1 MKKIILLFLIALV
14 FLPAG
19 NSQIKNSILVAAYNL
34 RYANSNDGINSWTN
48 RKDQV
53 KGLIQ
58 FHNFDIFGTEEGLM
72 EQLND
77 IAQLKQYAFI
87 GEGRDGGIKG
97 EHSAIFYRKT
107 RFKLL
112 DSGNF
117 WLSETPEKPS
127 YGWDAKHCRR
137 ICSWGKFKDLQSN
150 KEFCFFCVHF
160 DNEGIEAQRQSA
172 KLMVSKIKEIAK
184 NIPAICVGDFN
195 STPETEQIIC
205 MQTLLNDAYKIS
217 LQPPYGPIG
226 TFNGFKFNESPA
238 KERIDYIFVSK
249 QIKILKYGVLTDSYE
264 QRYPSDHFP
273 IVAEIIN
280 N

>member
-1 MKKIILLFLIALV
+1 MKKIILLFLIALA

-172 KLMVSKIKEIAK
+172 KLMV
-184 NIPAICVGDFN
+184 
-195 STPETEQIIC
+195 
-205 MQTLLNDAYKIS
+205 
-217 LQPPYGPIG
+217 
-226 TFNGFKFNESPA
+226 
-238 KERIDYIFVSK
+238 
-249 QIKILKYGVLTDSYE
+249 
-264 QRYPSDHFP
+264 
-273 IVAEIIN
+273 
-280 N
+280 

>member
-1 MKKIILLFLIALV
+1 MKKLLTLFLIALV

-19 NSQIKNSILVAAYNL
+19 NSQNKNSILVAAYNL

-117 WLSETPEKPS
+117 WLSETPGKPS

-137 ICSWGKFKDLQSN
+137 ICSWGKFKDLPSN

-160 DNEGIEAQRQSA
+160 DNEGVEARKNSA

-184 NIPAICVGDFN
+184 NLPAICVGDFN
-195 STPETEQIIC
+195 STPETEQIIH

-217 LQPPYGPIG
+217 IQPPYGPVG
-226 TFNGFKFNESPA
+226 TFNSFKFNEPPT

-273 IVAEIIN
+273 IVAEIVN
-280 N
+280 Y